1 MRKKYLKIIL
11 GVLLLVLIDQI
22 IKVVIANKFMAEE
35 FYFIDNIL
43 GFKAAINV
51 DYSWINS
58 VLNLRI
64 GYLPHIIL
72 NIVILLFAII
82 IFIFVRERY
91 QENRIVNLAF
101 LFLLSGGC
109 CSLID
114 KLFWGGSLDYILLK
128 GFFVF
133 DLKDIYLSIFDII
146 LVVCFISNYK
156 GLRSFDE
163 KKFYNDF
170 KSYVKVNLLRI
181 E

>member
-1 MRKKYLKIIL
+1 MIKKYLNFVSGI
-11 GVLLLVLIDQI
+11 LLLVLIDQI
-22 IKVVIANKFMAEE
+22 IKVVIANKFMEME

-43 GFKAAINV
+43 GFKAGINV

-58 VLNLRI
+58 RLNLGV
-64 GYLPHIIL
+64 GYLSHIIL
-72 NIVILLFAII
+72 NIAILLFAII
-82 IFIFVRERY
+82 IFIFVCERY
-91 QENRIVNLAF
+91 QENKIVNLAF
-101 LFLLSGGC
+101 LLVLSGGV

-146 LVVCFISNYK
+146 VVICLVFNYK
-156 GLRSFDE
+156 EFRRFDE
-163 KKFYNDF
+163 KKFYHDF
-170 KSYVKVNLLRI
+170 KDFVKMKILRI